1 MALQGGEV
9 QKKPDLACL
18 GLITEVG
25 NAHLSQSEKAY
36 YYVLPITVQGKFV
49 APKSL
54 TYFLLFRPEW
64 FAANHKAQSIM
75 DGSTEGEQHYRRYRQ
90 DISARLRD
98 KDGNRIKG
106 NRPSTLQSILGEEKF
121 AAFAAEFDAL
131 EGEPD
136 PEIVS
141 QVVNKYVLGEDV
153 LYIAS
158 QRKDGQELMD
168 SYNID
173 RFLEVNEDSYQFLIK
188 DSKNKKRRRG
198 PLVLTWSEED

>member
-25 NAHLSQSEKAY
+25 SANLSKSENPY
-36 YYVLPITVQGKFV
+36 YYVLPIKVQGKFV
-49 APKSL
+49 APKEL

-64 FAANHKAQSIM
+64 FAADHKPQSIM

-90 DISARLRD
+90 DIAARLRD
-98 KDGNRIKG
+98 KDGARIKG

-121 AAFAAEFDAL
+121 AAFAAEFDQL

-136 PEIVS
+136 EGTVSEII
-141 QVVNKYVLGEDV
+141 NKYLLGEDV

-168 SYNID
+168 SYNVD
-173 RFLEVNEDSYQFLIK
+173 RFLELNDDSFNFLVK

-198 PLVLTWSEED
+198 PLVLTWSED